1 MQKIICLATAAA
13 LMATSVFAQTETT
26 QEKKQ
31 HEAACIAGTVTG
43 AVLGAALGGFFGNG
57 VGKTVM
63 QVALG
68 GGGAYLTHKHSC
80 QEKLVIATGAT
91 RQ

>member
-1 MQKIICLATAAA
+1 MKRLIIAA
-13 LMATSVFAQTETT
+13 LALGLAAPAALAET
-26 QEKKQ
+26 QKQ

-57 VGKTVM
+57 AGKAVM

-68 GGGAYLTHKHSC
+68 GGGAYLAHKHSC
-80 QEKLVIATGAT
+80 KKS
-91 RQ
+91 